1 MYNKKFIIGLTSDVP
16 STRIL
21 KPPGGGSSDLFGLK
35 SRQDSL
41 LQSINLS
48 SSYSNCLLRQD
59 PVQMNIYDSPSETSL
74 RRSDSL
80 STIKSS
86 PGKTQS
92 IKNLESLSLKV
103 SPRFSN
109 MSRGSVKIP
118 ERKSSEIAI
127 EKAISEVNL
136 DENKCSGSKA
146 ENKDSKQETMTPQ
159 KDLQT
164 SQNGTTE
171 TNPDNKPVDKKK
183 ENNDSQNKKISR
195 NPSLYSMA
203 TKKSSPN
210 QNSEILSESGKK
222 NTPEKRFIRNPITG
236 NLTEIRNCRK
246 SNSAFLS
253 MSSVKE
259 DNKSKTSKSTKISSN
274 IFSFEPMKISSKAY
288 TPRNPITGE
297 GVKSDY
303 YTSNDSRHKIRVIHP
318 PGGSTYGI
326 F

>member
-41 LQSINLS
+41 LQSINLPS
-48 SSYSNCLLRQD
+48 SNSNYLLRQD
-59 PVQMNIYDSPSETSL
+59 PVQMNGSPSETSL
-74 RRSDSL
+74 RKNDSL
-80 STIKSS
+80 STIKSF

-92 IKNLESLSLKV
+92 IKNLELLSLKV
-103 SPRFSN
+103 SPRSSD
-109 MSRGSVKIP
+109 MSLGTFKAP
-118 ERKSSEIAI
+118 ESKSSKISI
-127 EKAISEVNL
+127 EKAISEVIL
-136 DENKCSGSKA
+136 DENKCSRSKV
-146 ENKDSKQETMTPQ
+146 ENKDSKQETITTQ

-164 SQNGTTE
+164 SQTGAAE

-183 ENNDSQNKKISR
+183 EDNDSRNKEISR
-195 NPSLYSMA
+195 DPSLDSIT

-222 NTPEKRFIRNPITG
+222 NTPEKKFIRNPITG

-246 SNSAFLS
+246 SNSALLS

-259 DNKSKTSKSTKISSN
+259 DIKSKTSKSTKSSSN
-274 IFSFEPMKISSKAY
+274 IFSFEPVKTSSKAY